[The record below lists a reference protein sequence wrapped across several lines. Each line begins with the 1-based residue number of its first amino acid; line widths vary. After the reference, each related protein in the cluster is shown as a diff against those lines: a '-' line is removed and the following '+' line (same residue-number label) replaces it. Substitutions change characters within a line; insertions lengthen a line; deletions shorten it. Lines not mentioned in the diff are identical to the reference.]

1 MIFHASQQIEYI
13 FGLKNQSFYAKNDRE
28 GSVLFSSSSS
38 SSIAQ
43 YSKIW
48 KKCNLGKSQE
58 GLNKVSKNVEFSL

>member
-1 MIFHASQQIEYI
+1 MIFHASQQIEYM
-13 FGLKNQSFYAKNDRE
+13 FGLKNQSFYTKNDRE
-28 GSVLFSSSSS
+28 GSVLFSS

-48 KKCNLGKSQE
+48 KKCNLRKSQE

>member
-1 MIFHASQQIEYI
+1 MIFHASQQIEYMY
-13 FGLKNQSFYAKNDRE
+13 GLKNQSFYTKNDRE
-28 GSVLFSSSSS
+28 GSVLFSSS

-58 GLNKVSKNVEFSL
+58 GLNKVLKNVAFSL